1 MGADLQILVEN
12 PVLPIVLLFLG
23 ALIGIQIERIA
34 TRSRRK
40 RYGARR
46 LAISK

>member
-12 PVLPIVLLFLG
+12 PILPILLLFLG

-40 RYGARR
+40 RSAA
-46 LAISK
+46 LAFTIAK